1 MLQGISDTHLN
12 LGLEN
17 ALNLWQHNLGQA
29 FIACAH
35 GQVAEEFK
43 ISSEALLQALAQCP
57 LPNEQFT
64 MITGM
69 FERITLTF
77 ERTAHSIAEQ
87 KTPQKI
93 ISSQTIFRHKNHSF
107 AATKTI

>member
-17 ALNLWQHNLGQA
+17 ALNLWQHNLGEA

-35 GQVAEEFK
+35 GQVAEEFN

-57 LPNEQFT
+57 LPHEQFT
-64 MITGM
+64 MIAGM

-87 KTPQKI
+87 KNTAQK
-93 ISSQTIFRHKNHSF
+93 
-107 AATKTI
+107 

>member
-57 LPNEQFT
+57 LPHEQFT

-87 KTPQKI
+87 KNTPEK
-93 ISSQTIFRHKNHSF
+93 
-107 AATKTI
+107 

>member
-1 MLQGISDTHLN
+1 
-12 LGLEN
+12 
-17 ALNLWQHNLGQA
+17 
-29 FIACAH
+29 
-35 GQVAEEFK
+35 
-43 ISSEALLQALAQCP
+43 
-57 LPNEQFT
+57 

-87 KTPQKI
+87 KNTSKKI
-93 ISSQTIFRHKNHSF
+93 VSSQTIFRPKSHSF